1 MFCNSGNPAVDQKQK
16 ILFLILNKGQSI
28 EIPRIAILN
37 RIRRELLV
45 NYYIY
50 YDISGKVK

>member
-1 MFCNSGNPAVDQKQK
+1 MFCNTGNPGVDQTQK

-28 EIPRIAILN
+28 EISRIAILN
-37 RIRRELLV
+37 LIRRQLLV

-50 YDISGKVK
+50 YDIS